1 MSRLE
6 EIDKNFKIETSLEKS
21 DIKFYSALKK
31 PFSIY
36 GVRYENGKFRR
47 MPEEV
52 AKSVNSGVEYLHTNT
67 LIGVVS
73 AEVTNGKFAFLSLKM
88 VGFETEKSKKA
99 EFAIGAYVVTT
110 QDGQKSCLYLQEGT
124 PVDGEKYAYIKYN
137 DFVSTNI

>member
-67 LIGVVS
+67 SGGRVRFKTDSSYIAISAKMCNIGKMDIHR
-73 AEVTNGKFAFLSLKM
+73 VTVYNKILSR
-88 VGFETEKSKKA
+88 TA
-99 EFAIGAYVVTT
+99 
-110 QDGQKSCLYLQEGT
+110 
-124 PVDGEKYAYIKYN
+124 
-137 DFVSTNI
+137 